1 MHDTRDIPEPAPVTI
16 ADLPFTE
23 RAMFRVLTIKGLQL
37 LVGVLLSFMQEM
49 DSVELAR
56 SLSQRIPYPFL
67 GLAG

>member
-1 MHDTRDIPEPAPVTI
+1 
-16 ADLPFTE
+16 
-23 RAMFRVLTIKGLQL
+23 MFRVLTIKGLQL